1 MLTSGSIKGGLQGT
15 QATQAAS
22 QGAVVVASGAGGQ
35 QIVLPASALQG
46 SQLNLKGLQAFHT
59 LKVIP
64 ASQVT
69 QQQRGLYTRSV
80 IVNSKFSKKSSFV
93 RYVLHYTFLTF
104 ILCQ

>member
-1 MLTSGSIKGGLQGT
+1 MLTSGNLKGGLQG
-15 QATQAAS
+15 S
-22 QGAVVVASGAGGQ
+22 QGSPAGAGPGAVVVASGAGGQ

-69 QQQRGLYTRSV
+69 QQQRGA
-80 IVNSKFSKKSSFV
+80 
-93 RYVLHYTFLTF
+93 
-104 ILCQ
+104 